1 MLMLMMLLNVMFL
14 TRCREEAMSAED
26 IAETQAEIFARKMEQ
41 QRLVEDADLELAMD
55 LMGGGC
61 GCGWMGK

>member
-1 MLMLMMLLNVMFL
+1 
-14 TRCREEAMSAED
+14 MSAED